1 MYAKNISLFQF
12 FEQIIGIVKFWDR
25 SEPMGLFGYYIYLSI
40 FLNSLLYI
48 FKNKEIKYSISI
60 YFIFP
65 VLFIIIYS
73 AITTPAFI
81 ARQFISLSLLS
92 TIFIANLFKNKKY
105 MNLLIAII
113 LLNIYQSIT
122 IIPNFRYLS
131 FTNHEKLIMNNSN
144 TISLLYP
151 YSDLDSIDYYLRTS
165 GFIRDLSQYNPV
177 IFKND
182 TKIIYAYPSEIERLS
197 DHNLVLIHGDIIHN
211 NNYYKI
217 IENECNLTKNEIDNL
232 IYKNQSYIFYECN
245 IL

>member
-1 MYAKNISLFQF
+1 
-12 FEQIIGIVKFWDR
+12 
-25 SEPMGLFGYYIYLSI
+25 
-40 FLNSLLYI
+40 
-48 FKNKEIKYSISI
+48 
-60 YFIFP
+60 
-65 VLFIIIYS
+65 
-73 AITTPAFI
+73 
-81 ARQFISLSLLS
+81 
-92 TIFIANLFKNKKY
+92 
-105 MNLLIAII
+105 
-113 LLNIYQSIT
+113 
-122 IIPNFRYLS
+122 
-131 FTNHEKLIMNNSN
+131 MNNSN